1 MSLISI
7 NSLGKDFGIKPLFNE
22 VTFVI
27 EQNKRIGL
35 VGRNGSGKT
44 TLLKIICGLED
55 PDRGQI
61 VKRKGLNLQYV
72 QQIAKFPEEKTAIDF
87 LIESTNSPEHACK
100 TLLIESGLNSYD
112 TQIKNLSG
120 GMQKRLA
127 LVRAFLEQA
136 DLIVLDEPTNHL
148 DIPGI
153 LWLEQKL
160 LNFNG
165 SVLFVSHDRFFIE
178 KIAESTVE
186 IDSRFKGGYIQTPGG
201 FSALEEKKQEVL
213 NQLRSTKDS
222 LHNKVRREIDW
233 LRAGVKARTTKS
245 KSRIDEAHRMINE
258 LQTMQLNERDI
269 ELGFSATK
277 RKTKEL
283 IKLEKVSGGY
293 NLENI
298 LWNNLSMTLYPG
310 SRYGIVGPNGSGK
323 TTLLKSIIGE
333 VLVLKGNISRAS
345 NLNISYF
352 SQMRDSLDP
361 NITVQKYLAD
371 DGDSIV
377 FDNHYIHVATWA
389 KRFGFNPDQLK
400 SVVSELSGGEQA
412 RLLLSK
418 LGLTSADVLVFDEPT
433 NDLDIPT
440 LEILEKGIIEFPG
453 AVLIVSHDRYLMSR
467 VCTSI
472 LGFTQRGQLLEFADY
487 LQYEMAWDEQSSN
500 QKFIEEKKNVTTT
513 NNDFFNKKEI
523 QSLERKISTLEQK
536 ISNKQIEL
544 NLPENSANSD
554 KLISIQSEID
564 SLSTQLEELMN
575 RWFEISG

>member
-1 MSLISI
+1 
-7 NSLGKDFGIKPLFNE
+7 
-22 VTFVI
+22 
-27 EQNKRIGL
+27 
-35 VGRNGSGKT
+35 
-44 TLLKIICGLED
+44 
-55 PDRGQI
+55 
-61 VKRKGLNLQYV
+61 
-72 QQIAKFPEEKTAIDF
+72 
-87 LIESTNSPEHACK
+87 
-100 TLLIESGLNSYD
+100 
-112 TQIKNLSG
+112 
-120 GMQKRLA
+120 
-127 LVRAFLEQA
+127 
-136 DLIVLDEPTNHL
+136 
-148 DIPGI
+148 
-153 LWLEQKL
+153 
-160 LNFNG
+160 
-165 SVLFVSHDRFFIE
+165 
-178 KIAESTVE
+178 
-186 IDSRFKGGYIQTPGG
+186 
-201 FSALEEKKQEVL
+201 
-213 NQLRSTKDS
+213 
-222 LHNKVRREIDW
+222 
-233 LRAGVKARTTKS
+233 
-245 KSRIDEAHRMINE
+245 
-258 LQTMQLNERDI
+258 MQLNERDI